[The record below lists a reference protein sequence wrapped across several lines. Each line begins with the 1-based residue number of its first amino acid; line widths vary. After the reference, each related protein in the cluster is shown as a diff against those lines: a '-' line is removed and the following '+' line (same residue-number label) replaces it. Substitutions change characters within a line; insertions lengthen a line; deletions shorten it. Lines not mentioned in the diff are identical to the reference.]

1 MEHQAALKPNRFQVT
16 ATLSVNMPTL
26 GSTSWEADLRG
37 CLLLREV
44 IRFVRDF
51 PLRCP
56 FLAPDASGSAAAP
69 GCVSPVPSSSGAGA
83 LCGC

>member
-1 MEHQAALKPNRFQVT
+1 MGSA
-16 ATLSVNMPTL
+16 SVSVPTL
-26 GSTSWEADLRG
+26 GSTSWDADLLG
-37 CLLLREV
+37 CLLLKEV

-56 FLAPDASGSAAAP
+56 FLPPDASGSAAAP
-69 GCVSPVPSSSGAGA
+69 GCGSPGPSSSEAGA

>member
-1 MEHQAALKPNRFQVT
+1 MKHHAALQPNRFQVT
-16 ATLSVNMPTL
+16 VNIPTL
-26 GSTSWEADLRG
+26 GSISWDTDLRG
-37 CLLLREV
+37 CLLPKEV

-56 FLAPDASGSAAAP
+56 FLPPDASGSADAP
-69 GCVSPVPSSSGAGA
+69 GCTSPVPSSSGAGA